1 MNNVFY
7 SASTGGFYTAE
18 IHGDNIPAGAVE
30 ITQQEHAA
38 LLAGQAAGRHISAD
52 AKGCPVLI
60 DPPPTDSVVPRIVTM
75 RQARLALL
83 GAGLLQQVDQAI
95 SALPEPQQSA
105 ARIEWDYSSEVHR
118 DRAFVQQLGQAL
130 GLSEEQLDALFI
142 QAAAL

>member
-1 MNNVFY
+1 
-7 SASTGGFYTAE
+7 
-18 IHGDNIPAGAVE
+18 
-30 ITQQEHAA
+30 
-38 LLAGQAAGRHISAD
+38 
-52 AKGCPVLI
+52 
-60 DPPPTDSVVPRIVTM
+60 M

-130 GLSEEQLDALFI
+130 GLSDEQLDALFI

>member
-1 MNNVFY
+1 MIFFKNPNTGNVAAFETHQERDTFGAPELVEM
-7 SASTGGFYTAE
+7 SEAE
-18 IHGDNIPAGAVE
+18 VQAHLNPVPAPLVAPKV
-30 ITQQEHAA
+30 
-38 LLAGQAAGRHISAD
+38 
-52 AKGCPVLI
+52 
-60 DPPPTDSVVPRIVTM
+60 VTM

-130 GLSEEQLDALFI
+130 GLSDEQLDTLFI

>member
-1 MNNVFY
+1 MYY
-7 SASTGGFYTAE
+7 SKTTGGFYVLE
-18 IHGDNIPAGAVE
+18 IHGESIPTDAVE
-30 ITQQEHAA
+30 ITQEQHAA
-38 LLAGQAAGRHISAD
+38 LMEGQAAGRQISSD
-52 AKGCPVLI
+52 ESGYPILI
-60 DPPPTDSVVPRIVTM
+60 DPPPAQTVVPRVVTM

-95 SALPEPQQSA
+95 NVLPEPQQSA

-130 GLSEEQLDALFI
+130 GLSDEQLDALFI

>member
-1 MNNVFY
+1 MYY
-7 SASTGGFYTAE
+7 SKITGGFYTKE
-18 IHGDNIPAGAVE
+18 VHGDRIPSDSVE
-30 ITQQEHAA
+30 ISLEVYSS
-38 LLAGQAAGRHISAD
+38 LLEGQAAGKQIAAD
-52 AKGCPVLI
+52 EAGFPILI
-60 DPPPTDSVVPRIVTM
+60 DPPPAPLFVPRVVTM

-130 GLSEEQLDALFI
+130 GLSDEQLDALFI

>member
-1 MNNVFY
+1 MLY
-7 SASTGGFYTAE
+7 SAETGGFYTPE
-18 IHGDNIPAGAVE
+18 IHGENIPADAVE
-30 ITQQEHAA
+30 IELTVYAA
-38 LLAGQAAGRHISAD
+38 LLDGQASVKRIAAD
-52 AKGCPVLI
+52 AAGYPVLV
-60 DPPPTDSVVPRIVTM
+60 DPPAVEPMVPRVVTM

-83 GAGLLQQVDQAI
+83 GAGLLLQVDQAI

-130 GLSEEQLDALFI
+130 GLSDEQLDALFI

>member
-1 MNNVFY
+1 MLY
-7 SASTGGFYTAE
+7 APSTGGFYSRE
-18 IHGDNIPAGAVE
+18 IHGENIPVDAVE
-30 ITQQEHAA
+30 IKPEHHAA
-38 LLAGQAAGRHISAD
+38 LIEGQAAGKQIAAD
-52 AKGCPVLI
+52 ETGYPILI
-60 DPPPTDSVVPRIVTM
+60 DPPPAPLFVPRVVTM

-118 DRAFVQQLGQAL
+118 DRAFVQQLGEAL
-130 GLSEEQLDALFI
+130 GLSDEQLDALFI

>member
-1 MNNVFY
+1 MIYFKHPITGEVFAFD
-7 SASTGGFYTAE
+7 S
-18 IHGDNIPAGAVE
+18 
-30 ITQQEHAA
+30 QQERDIFGAPELVA
-38 LLAGQAAGRHISAD
+38 MSEQEVD
-52 AKGCPVLI
+52 AHVNQQMAPQ
-60 DPPPTDSVVPRIVTM
+60 TPRIVTM

-130 GLSEEQLDALFI
+130 GLSDEQLDALFI

>member
-1 MNNVFY
+1 MIFFKNPNTGNVAAFETY
-7 SASTGGFYTAE
+7 QERDTFGAPELVEMSEAE
-18 IHGDNIPAGAVE
+18 V
-30 ITQQEHAA
+30 
-38 LLAGQAAGRHISAD
+38 QAHLN
-52 AKGCPVLI
+52 PV
-60 DPPPTDSVVPRIVTM
+60 PTPLVAPKVVTM

-130 GLSEEQLDALFI
+130 GLSDEQLDALFI